1 MNICWFL
8 IRVENVSAS
17 IKQWIRVAFYWT
29 EQYVQVFFYE
39 EGGVNG
45 WLGARMDCIS
55 QFSLTLVAKLPYP
68 AHLRQRRRRRGRK
81 AAANRFCSARNTSVN
96 DAELST
102 VEKEE
107 REKREEVGGA
117 EAGGGGTRWKK
128 KKQKKASPGWQQG
141 GVWWWLNLFK
151 IKCSVS
157 IFTRFDGR
165 RRGRRDSLRRGTGC
179 SFPCICHC
187 WASGVVLLADTL
199 LLLSDFE
206 GIKWLR
212 IHSWNCWRMLHSL
225 QLTGWK
231 FSYVKWLCGRESIG
245 RNWNQLLSL
254 GMISRF
260 RSMLV
265 FESDYPMIQMLTDRW
280 PN

>member
-1 MNICWFL
+1 M
-8 IRVENVSAS
+8 
-17 IKQWIRVAFYWT
+17 
-29 EQYVQVFFYE
+29 QVFFYE

-107 REKREEVGGA
+107 REKREEVEGA

-141 GVWWWLNLFK
+141 GVWW
-151 IKCSVS
+151 
-157 IFTRFDGR
+157 
-165 RRGRRDSLRRGTGC
+165 
-179 SFPCICHC
+179 
-187 WASGVVLLADTL
+187 
-199 LLLSDFE
+199 
-206 GIKWLR
+206 
-212 IHSWNCWRMLHSL
+212 
-225 QLTGWK
+225 
-231 FSYVKWLCGRESIG
+231 
-245 RNWNQLLSL
+245 
-254 GMISRF
+254 
-260 RSMLV
+260 
-265 FESDYPMIQMLTDRW
+265 
-280 PN
+280 